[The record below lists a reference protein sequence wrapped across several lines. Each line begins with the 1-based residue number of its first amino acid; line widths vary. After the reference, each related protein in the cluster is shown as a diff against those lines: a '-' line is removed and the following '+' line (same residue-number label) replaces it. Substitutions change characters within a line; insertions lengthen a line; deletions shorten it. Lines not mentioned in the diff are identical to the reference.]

1 MHLHFLENA
10 PETILLIFLI
20 ITFLQSGLD
29 KVVAWKGNLGWLKE
43 HFSKSLL
50 KNSVPLLLGIV
61 TLIELIA
68 GILCVMGLVHLLFH
82 NNKSFALYGALCSA
96 IALLMLFFG
105 QRIAQDYEGAKTLVI
120 YLIPTVFLLFLLQ

>member
-10 PETILLIFLI
+10 PQTILLIFLI

-29 KVVAWKGNLGWLKE
+29 KVMAWKGNLGWLQE
-43 HFSKSLL
+43 HFSKSPLR
-50 KNSVPLLLGIV
+50 NSVPLLLGIV
-61 TLIELIA
+61 TLMELVA
-68 GILCVMGLVHLLFH
+68 GILCVMGLVHLVLH
-82 NNKSFALYGALCSA
+82 NNNSFAFYGALCSA
-96 IALLMLFFG
+96 FALLMLFFG

>member
-1 MHLHFLENA
+1 MNLHFLENA
-10 PETILLIFLI
+10 PESLLLIFLI

-29 KVVAWKGNLGWLKE
+29 KVFVWNGNLSWLRE
-43 HFSKSLL
+43 HFSKSPL

-61 TLIELIA
+61 TLTEVTA
-68 GILCVMGLVHLLFH
+68 GILSAMGLIHLVLH
-82 NNKSFALYGALCSA
+82 NNKSFAFYGALCGA

-105 QRIAQDYEGAKTLVI
+105 QRIAKDYEGAKTLVI

>member
-1 MHLHFLENA
+1 MHFHILENA

-29 KVVAWKGNLGWLKE
+29 KVLAWKGNLNWLVE
-43 HFSKSLL
+43 HFSKSPL

-61 TLIELIA
+61 TVMELAAGVLCSLGLIH
-68 GILCVMGLVHLLFH
+68 LVLH
-82 NNKSFALYGALCSA
+82 NNTSFAHYGTLCAA

-105 QRIAQDYEGAKTLVI
+105 QRIAKDYEGAKTLVI
-120 YLIPTVFLLFLLQ
+120 YLVPTVLLLFLLQ

>member
-1 MHLHFLENA
+1 MHFHFLENA
-10 PETILLIFLI
+10 AETILLIFLI

-29 KVVAWKGNLGWLKE
+29 KVFAWNGNLSWLKE
-43 HFSKSLL
+43 HFSKSPL

-61 TLIELIA
+61 TIMELAA
-68 GILCVMGLVHLLFH
+68 GVLCIMGLIHLVLH
-82 NNKSFALYGALCSA
+82 NNTRFAQYGALCAA